1 MRLIIPAL
9 AFLILLVG
17 CNRYQYLGISSD
29 QLQKNEHQEF
39 TIENDTLQMVYNF
52 NGKNAPVNLVV
63 RNKLDKPIFIDWKR
77 SALIIN
83 DNAISYSPDQVAVQ
97 GIVNGSAINWSQG
110 YSTTG
115 LNVNATASLPPG
127 IQMIPPQS
135 FVTRTPMG
143 VTNKLLK
150 DIPDSAMRKI
160 KMYTADGNFAY
171 AHQAVFDAGNSPLR
185 FRSYLAIVVGDPT
198 PVAVAYQHSFYISEL
213 YRTGLNPKKF
223 TYNRD
228 RAGEWAYV
236 EEVTGFGKSAA
247 VGFGVLAGAAVL
259 TTEAW
264 AESKNNQSYRKN

>member
-1 MRLIIPAL
+1 MRLLIPTL
-9 AFLILLVG
+9 AFLILLAG

-52 NGKNAPVNLVV
+52 NGQNAPVNLLV

-83 DNAISYSPDQVAVQ
+83 DNAISYSPDQVSVHGVVSASSISWTQ
-97 GIVNGSAINWSQG
+97 GFSATDASVYG
-110 YSTTG
+110 
-115 LNVNATASLPPG
+115 TANLPPG

-135 FVTRTPMG
+135 FITKTPLG
-143 VTNKLLK
+143 ITNKLLK
-150 DIPDSAMRKI
+150 NIPDSALRKI
-160 KMYTADGNFAY
+160 KMHMADGNSAY
-171 AHQAVFDAGNSPLR
+171 ADQAFFDAGNSPLR
-185 FRSYLAIVVGDPT
+185 FRSYLAIVVGDSTLVP
-198 PVAVAYQHSFYISEL
+198 VAYQHSFYISEV

-223 TYNRD
+223 AYNREK
-228 RAGEWAYV
+228 AGEWAYV
-236 EEVTGFGKSAA
+236 QEVTGFGKSAA

-264 AESKNNQSYRKN
+264 AESKNNQPNRKN